1 MFLRIFGF
9 IISGI
14 ISLVIYFEVSNVNFS
29 SDEPNKDRLL
39 VDLVSYVLDKLHYDP
54 QIINDDFSIKVYDD
68 FIHAVD
74 SQKRFLLKSDLELFS
89 QYRLSI
95 DDQINTSEITFFNVV
110 HETLKTRVDEVESFY
125 NEILE
130 VPFNFQINEE
140 INLDYENLEYAE
152 NTNELKK
159 IWRKRLKLSALDGYA
174 SKKEINDEE
183 KEDVEKKIL
192 SDSEIEKESRTSI
205 VNNLKDFFQ
214 FNSELERADWFS
226 IYLNSIVTQF
236 DPHTS
241 YFAPE
246 AKEIFDQNIS
256 GKFQGIGARL
266 FKRNQQVEIS
276 EIIIG
281 GPVWRDNLLNVG
293 DIIIAVAQSIEEEPI
308 EISLMKLS
316 DATDL
321 IKGEKGTNVFL
332 TVKRVDGGI
341 EQVEITRDVVELEE
355 TYAKSSIIKDDS
367 NVYGLINLPRFYVD
381 FADYG
386 ERNAASDIKNE
397 ILGLKSKGINGL
409 ILDLRNNG
417 GGSLKTVVD
426 ITGFFIEK
434 GPVVQVKSIGGRK
447 EILRDN
453 DPSVIWDGPLVI
465 LVNEFS
471 ASASE
476 ILAAALQD
484 YNRAIILG
492 SKQTYGK
499 GTVQN
504 VIDLNNVISGNTY
517 GDLGSLKITTDKF
530 YRVNGGS
537 TQLEGVKS
545 DLIFPNRY
553 SYIDIGEKDLENPLS
568 WDKIDP
574 AKYDNSVKIFNY
586 SQAITN
592 SIDRISQNEYFSL
605 IDQHAKLIK
614 SKQDDKTISLDY
626 KSYKEDREKFKS
638 QTDKLKII
646 EEFITPYLFEWNENN
661 LNSNSSYNDD
671 MKEKR
676 DRWIETLEKDIYVD
690 EAMNLLK
697 DLSSFNGNDILSQT
711 NQERILID

>member
-9 IISGI
+9 VISGI

-68 FIHAVD
+68 FIDAVD

-89 QYRLSI
+89 QFRLSI
-95 DDQINTSEITFFNVV
+95 DDQINSSNIAFFNLVY
-110 HETLKTRVDEVESFY
+110 ETLKKRIDEVENFY
-125 NEILE
+125 GEILE

-140 INLDYENLEYAE
+140 INLDYENLEYASSSD
-152 NTNELKK
+152 ELKK

-174 SKKEINDEE
+174 SKKEIKDKEE
-183 KEDVEKKIL
+183 AISEE
-192 SDSEIEKESRTSI
+192 EIEKESRTAISQ
-205 VNNLKDFFQ
+205 NLKDFFQ
-214 FNSELERADWFS
+214 FNDELERSDWFS

-241 YFAPE
+241 YLAPQ
-246 AKEIFDQNIS
+246 AKEVFDQNIS

-293 DIIIAVAQSIEEEPI
+293 DIIIAVAQSAEEEPT
-308 EISLMKLS
+308 EISLMKLT

-341 EQVEITRDVVELEE
+341 EQIEITRDIVELEE

-367 NVYGLINLPRFYVD
+367 NVYGLINLPRFYID
-381 FADYG
+381 FDDYG
-386 ERNAASDIKNE
+386 ERNAASDIKKE
-397 ILGLKSKGINGL
+397 ILELKNKNINGL

-447 EILRDN
+447 EILKDN
-453 DPSVIWDGPLVI
+453 DPSIIWDGPLVI

-504 VIDLNNVISGNTY
+504 VVDLNNVISGNTY

-574 AKYDNSVKIFNY
+574 ARYDNSVKVFNY
-586 SQAITN
+586 AQAISN
-592 SIDRISQNEYFSL
+592 SKERIGQNEYFSI
-605 IDQHAKLIK
+605 IDQHAQLIK

-626 KSYKEDREKFKS
+626 NSYKEDQEEFKLQS
-638 QTDKLKII
+638 DKLKVI
-646 EEFITPYLFEWNENN
+646 EEFNSPYLFEWNDNN
-661 LNSNSSYNDD
+661 LNANSSYNDD

-676 DRWIETLEKDIYVD
+676 DRWIKSLQKDIYVD

-697 DLSSFNGNDILSQT
+697 DLSSYKGNDILSQI
-711 NQERILID
+711 NID

>member
-9 IISGI
+9 LISAVV
-14 ISLVIYFEVSNVNFS
+14 SLVIYFEVSNTKFS
-29 SDEPNKDRLL
+29 SDEPNKDKLL

-54 QIINDDFSIKVYDD
+54 KIINDDFSINVYED
-68 FIHAVD
+68 FIEAVD
-74 SQKRFLLKSDLELFS
+74 SQKRFLLKSDIELFS
-89 QYRLSI
+89 QYKLLI
-95 DDQINTSEITFFNVV
+95 DDQIKSSDITFFNIVY
-110 HETLKTRVDEVESFY
+110 ETLKSRMDEVESFY
-125 NEILE
+125 QE
-130 VPFNFQINEE
+130 VLFTPFNFSIDEE
-140 INLDYENLEYAE
+140 INLDYENQEYVDGIE
-152 NTNELKK
+152 ELKK
-159 IWRKRLKLSALDGYA
+159 LWRKRLKLSALDGFA
-174 SKKEINDEE
+174 SKKEINVEDDET
-183 KEDVEKKIL
+183 KT
-192 SDSEIEKESRTSI
+192 DSEIEIESRKSI
-205 VNNLKDFFQ
+205 NDNLRDFFQ
-214 FNSELERADWFS
+214 FNSELERKDWFS
-226 IYLNSIVTQF
+226 IYLNSIVTQY
-236 DPHTS
+236 DPHTT
-241 YFAPE
+241 YLAPE
-246 AKEIFDQNIS
+246 AKEVFDQNIS

-293 DIIIAVAQSIEEEPI
+293 DIIIAVAQSKEEEPQ

-321 IKGEKGTNVFL
+321 IKGEKGTNVYL

-341 EQVEITRDVVELEE
+341 EQVEITRDIVELEE
-355 TYAKSSIIKDDS
+355 TYAKSSIINDDTNS
-367 NVYGLINLPRFYVD
+367 YGLINLPRFYVD
-381 FADYG
+381 FDDYG
-386 ERNAASDIKNE
+386 ERNAASDIKKE
-397 ILGLKSKGINGL
+397 IISLKNKGVDGL

-453 DPSVIWDGPLVI
+453 DSSILWDGPLVI
-465 LVNEFS
+465 MVNEFS

-484 YNRAIILG
+484 YNRAVILG

-504 VIDLNNVISGNTY
+504 IIDLNNVISGNTY
-517 GDLGSLKITTDKF
+517 GDLGSLKITTDMF

-553 SYIDIGEKDLENPLS
+553 SYVDIGEKDLDNPLN
-568 WDKIDP
+568 WNKIDP
-574 AKYDNSVKIFNY
+574 ARYDNSSKIFNY
-586 SQAITN
+586 SQAIEK
-592 SIDRISQNEYFSL
+592 SKKRISDNEYFSI
-605 IDQHAKLIK
+605 IDQHAKLVK
-614 SKQDDKTISLDY
+614 SNQDDKMISLDY
-626 KSYKEDREKFKS
+626 KSYKEDQENFKLQS
-638 QTDKLKII
+638 DKLKII
-646 EEFITPYLFEWNENN
+646 DEFISPYVFDWNE
-661 LNSNSSYNDD
+661 SNQNTDSSYNDD

-676 DRWIETLEKDIYVD
+676 DRWIKTLEKDIYVN

-697 DLSSFNGNDILSQT
+697 DLSSIEGGQILSQL
-711 NQERILID
+711 NKD

>member
-9 IISGI
+9 VISGI

-68 FIHAVD
+68 FIDAVD

-95 DDQINTSEITFFNVV
+95 DDQINSSDIAFFNVV
-110 HETLKTRVDEVESFY
+110 YETLKKRINEVENFY
-125 NEILE
+125 GEILE

-140 INLDYENLEYAE
+140 INLDYENLEYASSSD
-152 NTNELKK
+152 ELKK

-174 SKKEINDEE
+174 SKKEIKDKEE
-183 KEDVEKKIL
+183 AISEE
-192 SDSEIEKESRTSI
+192 EIEKESRTAI
-205 VNNLKDFFQ
+205 FENLKDFFQ
-214 FNSELERADWFS
+214 FNNELERSDWFS

-241 YFAPE
+241 YLAPE
-246 AKEIFDQNIS
+246 AKEAFDQNIS

-293 DIIIAVAQSIEEEPI
+293 DIIIAVAQSAEEEPT

-332 TVKRVDGGI
+332 TVKRVDGGV
-341 EQVEITRDVVELEE
+341 EQVEITRDIVELEE
-355 TYAKSSIIKDDS
+355 TYAKSSIIKDES
-367 NVYGLINLPRFYVD
+367 NIYGLINLPRFYVD
-381 FADYG
+381 FDDYG
-386 ERNAASDIKNE
+386 ERNAASDIKKE
-397 ILGLKSKGINGL
+397 ILELKNKNINGL

-447 EILRDN
+447 EILKDN
-453 DPSVIWDGPLVI
+453 DPSIIWDGPLVI

-504 VIDLNNVISGNTY
+504 VVDLNNVISGNTY

-574 AKYDNSVKIFNY
+574 ARYDNSVKVFNY
-586 SQAITN
+586 AQAISN
-592 SIDRISQNEYFSL
+592 SKERIGQNEYFSI

-626 KSYKEDREKFKS
+626 NSYKEDQEEFKLQS
-638 QTDKLKII
+638 DKLKVI
-646 EEFITPYLFEWNENN
+646 EEFNSPYLFEWNDNN
-661 LNSNSSYNDD
+661 LNANSSYNDD

-676 DRWIETLEKDIYVD
+676 DRWIKSLQKDIYVD

-697 DLSSFNGNDILSQT
+697 DLSSFKGNDILSQI
-711 NQERILID
+711 NID

>member
-1 MFLRIFGF
+1 MFIRILGLL
-9 IISGI
+9 ISGVV
-14 ISLVIYFEVSNVNFS
+14 SLVIYFEVLNTKFS
-29 SDEPNKDRLL
+29 SDEPNKDKLL
-39 VDLVSYVLDKLHYDP
+39 VDLVSYVLDKLHYNP
-54 QIINDDFSIKVYDD
+54 KIINDDFSINVYED
-68 FIHAVD
+68 FIEAVD
-74 SQKRFLLKSDLELFS
+74 SQKRFLLKSDIELFS
-89 QYRLSI
+89 QFRLSI
-95 DDQINTSEITFFNVV
+95 DDQIKSSDITFFNLVY
-110 HETLKTRVDEVESFY
+110 ETIQLRMDEVESFY
-125 NEILE
+125 EEILFT
-130 VPFNFQINEE
+130 PFSFNIMEE
-140 INLDYENLEYAE
+140 INLDYENLEYVE
-152 NTNELKK
+152 GTDNLKNL
-159 IWRKRLKLSALDGYA
+159 WRKRLKLSALDGFA
-174 SKKEINDEE
+174 SKKEINIKD
-183 KEDVEKKIL
+183 DKIK
-192 SDSEIEKESRTSI
+192 SDLEIEIEARKSI
-205 VNNLKDFFQ
+205 SDNLRDFFQ
-214 FNSELERADWFS
+214 FNNELERKDWFS

-236 DPHTS
+236 DPHTN

-246 AKEIFDQNIS
+246 AKEVFDQNIS

-276 EIIIG
+276 EVIIG

-293 DIIIAVAQSIEEEPI
+293 DIIIAVAQSKDEEPQ

-321 IKGEKGTNVFL
+321 IKGEKGTNVYL

-341 EQVEITRDVVELEE
+341 EQVEITRDIVELEE
-355 TYAKSSIIKDDS
+355 TYAKSSLIKDDK
-367 NVYGLINLPRFYVD
+367 NKYGLINLPRFYVD
-381 FADYG
+381 FDDYG
-386 ERNAASDIKNE
+386 ERNAASDIKKE
-397 ILGLKSKGINGL
+397 IISLKNKNIDGL

-447 EILRDN
+447 DILRDN
-453 DPSVIWDGPLVI
+453 DPSILWDGPLVI

-484 YNRAIILG
+484 YKRAIILG

-504 VIDLNNVISGNTY
+504 IIDLNNVISGNTY
-517 GDLGSLKITTDKF
+517 GDLGSLKITTDMF

-553 SYIDIGEKDLENPLS
+553 SYIEIGEKDLDNPLN
-568 WDKIDP
+568 WNKIDP
-574 AKYDNSVKIFNY
+574 ARYDNFSKFFNY
-586 SQAITN
+586 SLAIEK
-592 SIDRISQNEYFSL
+592 SKKRISENEYFSL
-605 IDQHAKLIK
+605 IDEHAKLVK
-614 SKQDDKTISLDY
+614 SNQDDKIISLEY
-626 KSYKEDREKFKS
+626 KSYIEKQNKFKS
-638 QTDKLKII
+638 QSDKLKII
-646 EEFITPYLFEWNENN
+646 DEFVSPFVFDWNE
-661 LNSNSSYNDD
+661 SNKNTDSTYNDD

-676 DRWIETLEKDIYVD
+676 DRWIENLEKDIYVN

-697 DLSSFNGNDILSQT
+697 DLTSIEGGRILSQL
-711 NQERILID
+711 NKD

>member
-9 IISGI
+9 VISGI

-68 FIHAVD
+68 FIDAVD

-95 DDQINTSEITFFNVV
+95 DDQINSSDIAFFNVV
-110 HETLKTRVDEVESFY
+110 YETLKKRIDEVENFY
-125 NEILE
+125 GEILE

-140 INLDYENLEYAE
+140 INLDYENLEYASSSD
-152 NTNELKK
+152 ELKK

-174 SKKEINDEE
+174 SKKEIKDKEE
-183 KEDVEKKIL
+183 VISEE
-192 SDSEIEKESRTSI
+192 EIEKESRTAI
-205 VNNLKDFFQ
+205 FENLKDFFQ
-214 FNSELERADWFS
+214 FNNELERSDWFS

-241 YFAPE
+241 YLAPE
-246 AKEIFDQNIS
+246 AKEAFDQNIS

-293 DIIIAVAQSIEEEPI
+293 DIIIAVAQSAEEEPT
-308 EISLMKLS
+308 EISLMKLT

-341 EQVEITRDVVELEE
+341 EQVEITRDIVELEE

-367 NVYGLINLPRFYVD
+367 NIYGLINLPRFYVD
-381 FADYG
+381 FDDYG
-386 ERNAASDIKNE
+386 ERNAASDIKKE
-397 ILGLKSKGINGL
+397 ILELKNKNINGL

-447 EILRDN
+447 EILKDN
-453 DPSVIWDGPLVI
+453 DPSIIWDGPLVI

-504 VIDLNNVISGNTY
+504 VVDLNNVISGNTY

-574 AKYDNSVKIFNY
+574 ARYDNSVKVFNY
-586 SQAITN
+586 AQAISN
-592 SIDRISQNEYFSL
+592 SKERIGQNKYFSI
-605 IDQHAKLIK
+605 IDKHAKLIK

-626 KSYKEDREKFKS
+626 NSYKEDQEEFKLQS
-638 QTDKLKII
+638 DKLKVI
-646 EEFITPYLFEWNENN
+646 EEFNSPYLFEWNDSN
-661 LNSNSSYNDD
+661 LNANSSYNDD

-676 DRWIETLEKDIYVD
+676 DRWIKSLQKDIYVD

-697 DLSSFNGNDILSQT
+697 DLSSYKGNDILSQI
-711 NQERILID
+711 NID

>member
-14 ISLVIYFEVSNVNFS
+14 VSLVIYFEVSNTSFS

-54 QIINDDFSIKVYDD
+54 QIINDDFSLKVYDD
-68 FIHAVD
+68 FIDAVD

-95 DDQINTSEITFFNVV
+95 DDQINSSDITFFNVV
-110 HETLKTRVDEVESFY
+110 HETLKTRIDQVESFY

-130 VPFNFQINEE
+130 VPFNFQITEE
-140 INLDYENLEYAE
+140 INLDYESLEYAE

-174 SKKEINDEE
+174 SKKDINIQD
-183 KEDVEKKIL
+183 KEDESKKVK

-205 VNNLKDFFQ
+205 AENLKDFFQ
-214 FNSELERADWFS
+214 FNSELERTDWFS
-226 IYLNSIVTQF
+226 IYLNSIVSQF

-241 YFAPE
+241 YLAPE
-246 AKEIFDQNIS
+246 AKEVFDQNIS

-293 DIIIAVAQSIEEEPI
+293 DIIIAVSQSLEEEPT
-308 EISLMKLS
+308 EISLMKLT
-316 DATDL
+316 DATNL

-341 EQVEITRDVVELEE
+341 EQVVITRDIVELEE

-367 NVYGLINLPRFYVD
+367 NSYGLINLPRFYVD
-381 FADYG
+381 FDDYG
-386 ERNAASDIKNE
+386 ERNAASDIKKE
-397 ILGLKSKGINGL
+397 ILGLKDKGINGL

-447 EILRDN
+447 EILKDN

-504 VIDLNNVISGNTY
+504 IIDLNNVISGNTY

-574 AKYDNSVKIFNY
+574 ARYDNSIKIFNQ
-586 SQAITN
+586 SQVISN
-592 SIDRISQNEYFSL
+592 SQKRISQNEYFSI

-626 KSYKEDREKFKS
+626 RSYKEDQEIFKS

-646 EEFITPYLFEWNENN
+646 EKFTSPYSFEWNE
-661 LNSNSSYNDD
+661 SNQNTSSSYNDD

-676 DRWIETLEKDIYVD
+676 DRWIESIEKDIYVD

-697 DLSSFNGNDILSQT
+697 DLSSFDATDIVSQA
-711 NQERILID
+711 NQEKVLID

>member
-9 IISGI
+9 VISGI

-68 FIHAVD
+68 FIDAVD

-95 DDQINTSEITFFNVV
+95 DDQINSSDIAFFNVV
-110 HETLKTRVDEVESFY
+110 YETLKKRIDEVENFY
-125 NEILE
+125 GEILE

-140 INLDYENLEYAE
+140 INLDYENLEYASSSD
-152 NTNELKK
+152 ELKK

-174 SKKEINDEE
+174 SKKEIKDKEE
-183 KEDVEKKIL
+183 VISEE
-192 SDSEIEKESRTSI
+192 EIEKESRTAISQ
-205 VNNLKDFFQ
+205 NLKDFFQ
-214 FNSELERADWFS
+214 FNDELERSDWFS

-241 YFAPE
+241 YLAPE
-246 AKEIFDQNIS
+246 AKEVFDQNIS

-293 DIIIAVAQSIEEEPI
+293 DIIIAVAQSAEEEPT
-308 EISLMKLS
+308 EISLMKLT

-341 EQVEITRDVVELEE
+341 EQIEITRDIVELEE

-381 FADYG
+381 FDDYG
-386 ERNAASDIKNE
+386 ERNAASDIKKE
-397 ILGLKSKGINGL
+397 ILELKNKNINGL

-447 EILRDN
+447 EILKDN
-453 DPSVIWDGPLVI
+453 DPSIIWDGPLVI

-504 VIDLNNVISGNTY
+504 VVDLNNVISGNTY

-574 AKYDNSVKIFNY
+574 ARYDNSVKVFNY
-586 SQAITN
+586 AQAISN
-592 SIDRISQNEYFSL
+592 SKERIGQNEYFSI
-605 IDQHAKLIK
+605 IDQYAKLIK

-626 KSYKEDREKFKS
+626 NSYKEDQEEFKLQS
-638 QTDKLKII
+638 DKLKVI
-646 EEFITPYLFEWNENN
+646 EEFNSPYLFEWNDNN

-676 DRWIETLEKDIYVD
+676 DRWIKSLQKDIYVD

-697 DLSSFNGNDILSQT
+697 DLSSYKGNDILSQI
-711 NQERILID
+711 NID

>member
-1 MFLRIFGF
+1 MFIRIFGF
-9 IISGI
+9 IISAI

-29 SDEPNKDRLL
+29 SDEPNKDKLL

-54 QIINDDFSIKVYDD
+54 KIINDDFSIKVYDD
-68 FIHAVD
+68 FINAVD
-74 SQKRFLLKSDLELFS
+74 SQKRFLLKSDIELFS
-89 QYRLSI
+89 EYRLLI
-95 DDQINTSEITFFNVV
+95 DDQINSSDITFFNIV
-110 HETLKTRVDEVESFY
+110 HETLKTRISEVENFY
-125 NEILE
+125 EEILE
-130 VPFNFQINEE
+130 VPFNFQVKEE
-140 INLDYENLEYAE
+140 INLDYDNLEHAE
-152 NTNELKK
+152 NSNELKK
-159 IWRKRLKLSALDGYA
+159 IWRKRLKLSVLDGYA
-174 SKKEINDEE
+174 SKKEINDQE
-183 KEDVEKKIL
+183 KEKENDNLI
-192 SDSEIEKESRTSI
+192 SDNEIEKESRTSI
-205 VNNLKDFFQ
+205 SENLKDFFQ
-214 FNSELERADWFS
+214 FNSELERSDWFS
-226 IYLNSIVTQF
+226 IYLNTIVTQY

-241 YFAPE
+241 YLAPE
-246 AKEIFDQNIS
+246 AKEVFDQNIS

-276 EIIIG
+276 EVIIG

-293 DIIIAVAQSIEEEPI
+293 DIIIAVAQSLEEEPT

-321 IKGEKGTNVFL
+321 IKGEKGTNVYL
-332 TVKRVDGGI
+332 TIKRVDGGI
-341 EQVEITRDVVELEE
+341 EQVEITRDIVELAE
-355 TYAKSSIIKDDS
+355 TYAKSSIIKDDI
-367 NVYGLINLPRFYVD
+367 NTYGLINLPRFYVD
-381 FADYG
+381 FDDYG
-386 ERNAASDIKNE
+386 ERNAASDIKKE

-453 DPSVIWDGPLVI
+453 DPSVIWDGPLLV

-504 VIDLNNVISGNTY
+504 IINLNNVISGNTY
-517 GDLGSLKITTDKF
+517 GDLGSLKITTDMF

-553 SYIDIGEKDLENPLS
+553 SYIDIGEKDLENPLN
-568 WDKIDP
+568 WNKIDS
-574 AKYDNSVKIFNY
+574 AKYNNSEKIFNY
-586 SQAITN
+586 SQAILN
-592 SIDRISQNEYFSL
+592 SKNRISQNEYFSL
-605 IDQHAKLIK
+605 IDQHAFWIK
-614 SKQDDKTISLDY
+614 SQQDDKTISLEY
-626 KSYKEDREKFKS
+626 TSYKDDIENTKL
-638 QTDKLKII
+638 QNDKLKVI
-646 EEFITPYLFEWNENN
+646 EEFSSPYSFEWNEIN
-661 LNSNSSYNDD
+661 LNSDSTYDDD
-671 MKEKR
+671 MQEKR
-676 DRWIETLEKDIYVD
+676 DRWIESLKNDIYVD

-697 DLSSFNGNDILSQT
+697 DLNSTKRNDILSQI
-711 NQERILID
+711 NID

>member
-68 FIHAVD
+68 FIDAVD
-74 SQKRFLLKSDLELFS
+74 SQKRFLLKSDIELFS
-89 QYRLSI
+89 QFRLSI
-95 DDQINTSEITFFNVV
+95 DDQINSSDIAFFNVV
-110 HETLKTRVDEVESFY
+110 YETLKTRIDEVESFY
-125 NEILE
+125 GEILE
-130 VPFNFQINEE
+130 VPFNFQLNEE
-140 INLDYENLEYAE
+140 INLDYENLEYAS
-152 NTNELKK
+152 NSDELKK

-174 SKKEINDEE
+174 SKKEIKDNGEVISE
-183 KEDVEKKIL
+183 Q
-192 SDSEIEKESRTSI
+192 EIEKDSRTAISE
-205 VNNLKDFFQ
+205 NLKDFFQ
-214 FNSELERADWFS
+214 FNSELERSDWFS

-241 YFAPE
+241 YLAPE
-246 AKEIFDQNIS
+246 AKEAFDQNIS

-266 FKRNQQVEIS
+266 FKINQQVEIS

-293 DIIIAVAQSIEEEPI
+293 DIIIAVAQSLEEEPT
-308 EISLMKLS
+308 EISLMKLT

-341 EQVEITRDVVELEE
+341 EQVEITRDIVELEE

-381 FADYG
+381 FDDYG
-386 ERNAASDIKNE
+386 ERNAASDIKKE
-397 ILGLKSKGINGL
+397 ILELKNKNINGL

-447 EILRDN
+447 EILKDN
-453 DPSVIWDGPLVI
+453 DPSIIWDGPLVI

-504 VIDLNNVISGNTY
+504 VVDLNNVISGNTY

-574 AKYDNSVKIFNY
+574 ARYDNSVKVFNY
-586 SQAITN
+586 AQAISN
-592 SIDRISQNEYFSL
+592 SKERIGKNEYFTI

-626 KSYKEDREKFKS
+626 NSYKEDQEEFKLQS
-638 QTDKLKII
+638 DKLKVI
-646 EEFITPYLFEWNENN
+646 EEFISPYLFEWNENN
-661 LNSNSSYNDD
+661 LNANSSYNDD

-676 DRWIETLEKDIYVD
+676 DRWIESLQKDIYVD

-697 DLSSFNGNDILSQT
+697 DLSSYKGNDILSQI
-711 NQERILID
+711 NID

>member
-9 IISGI
+9 VISGI

-68 FIHAVD
+68 FIDAVD

-89 QYRLSI
+89 QFRLSI
-95 DDQINTSEITFFNVV
+95 DDQINSSDIAFFNLVY
-110 HETLKTRVDEVESFY
+110 ETLKKRIDEVENFY
-125 NEILE
+125 GEILE

-140 INLDYENLEYAE
+140 INLDYENLEYASSSD
-152 NTNELKK
+152 ELKK

-174 SKKEINDEE
+174 LKKEIKDKEE
-183 KEDVEKKIL
+183 VISEE
-192 SDSEIEKESRTSI
+192 EIEKESRTAISQ
-205 VNNLKDFFQ
+205 NLKDFFQ
-214 FNSELERADWFS
+214 FNDELERSDWFS

-241 YFAPE
+241 YLAPQ
-246 AKEIFDQNIS
+246 AKEVFDQNIS

-293 DIIIAVAQSIEEEPI
+293 DIIIAVAQSAEEEPT
-308 EISLMKLS
+308 EISLMKLT

-341 EQVEITRDVVELEE
+341 EQIEITRDIVELEE

-381 FADYG
+381 FDDYG
-386 ERNAASDIKNE
+386 ERNAASDIKKE
-397 ILGLKSKGINGL
+397 ILELKNKNINGL

-447 EILRDN
+447 EILKDN
-453 DPSVIWDGPLVI
+453 DPSIIWDGPLVI

-504 VIDLNNVISGNTY
+504 VVDLNNVISGNTY

-574 AKYDNSVKIFNY
+574 ARYNNSVKVFNY
-586 SQAITN
+586 SQAISN
-592 SIDRISQNEYFSL
+592 SKERIGKNKYFSI

-626 KSYKEDREKFKS
+626 NSYKEDQEEYKL
-638 QTDKLKII
+638 QNDKLKVI
-646 EEFITPYLFEWNENN
+646 EEFNSPYLFEWNDNN
-661 LNSNSSYNDD
+661 LNTNSSYNDD

-676 DRWIETLEKDIYVD
+676 DRWIESLQKDIYVD

-697 DLSSFNGNDILSQT
+697 DLSSFKGNDILSQI
-711 NQERILID
+711 NND

>member
-9 IISGI
+9 LISAVV
-14 ISLVIYFEVSNVNFS
+14 SFVIYFEVSNTKFS
-29 SDEPNKDRLL
+29 SEEPNKDKLL

-54 QIINDDFSIKVYDD
+54 KIINDDFSINVYED
-68 FIHAVD
+68 FIDAVD
-74 SQKRFLLKSDLELFS
+74 SQKRFLIKSDIELFS
-89 QYRLSI
+89 QYRLLI
-95 DDQINTSEITFFNVV
+95 DDQIKSSDITFFNLVY
-110 HETLKTRVDEVESFY
+110 ETLQTRIDQVETFYEEVLST
-125 NEILE
+125 
-130 VPFNFQINEE
+130 PFNFNLEEE
-140 INLDYENLEYAE
+140 INLDYENQEYV
-152 NTNELKK
+152 NGISELKK
-159 IWRKRLKLSALDGYA
+159 LWRKRLKLSALDGFA
-174 SKKEINDEE
+174 SKKEINIENE
-183 KEDVEKKIL
+183 KTKTDT
-192 SDSEIEKESRTSI
+192 EIEIESRKSI
-205 VNNLKDFFQ
+205 NDNLRDFFQ
-214 FNSELERADWFS
+214 FNSELERKDWFS
-226 IYLNSIVTQF
+226 IYLNSIVTQY
-236 DPHTS
+236 DPHTT
-241 YFAPE
+241 YLAPE
-246 AKEIFDQNIS
+246 AKDVFDQNIS

-276 EIIIG
+276 EVIIG

-293 DIIIAVAQSIEEEPI
+293 DIIIAVAQSKEEEPQ

-321 IKGEKGTNVFL
+321 IKGEKGTNVYL

-341 EQVEITRDVVELEE
+341 EQVEITRDIVELEE
-355 TYAKSSIIKDDS
+355 TYAKSSIINDEE
-367 NVYGLINLPRFYVD
+367 NIYGLINLPRFYVD
-381 FADYG
+381 FDDYG
-386 ERNAASDIKNE
+386 ERNAASDIKKE
-397 ILGLKSKGINGL
+397 IISLKNKGIDGL

-453 DPSVIWDGPLVI
+453 DSSILWDGPLVI
-465 LVNEFS
+465 MVNEFS

-484 YNRAIILG
+484 YNRAVILG

-504 VIDLNNVISGNTY
+504 IIDLNNVISGNTY
-517 GDLGSLKITTDKF
+517 GDLGSLKITTDMF

-553 SYIDIGEKDLENPLS
+553 SYVDIGEKDLDNPLN
-568 WDKIDP
+568 WNKIDP
-574 AKYDNSVKIFNY
+574 ARYDNSAKIFNY
-586 SQAITN
+586 SQAIEK
-592 SIDRISQNEYFSL
+592 SKKRISENEYFSL
-605 IDQHAKLIK
+605 IDQHAKLVK
-614 SKQDDKTISLDY
+614 SNQDDKMISLDY
-626 KSYKEDREKFKS
+626 KSYKEDQENFKLQS
-638 QTDKLKII
+638 DKLKII
-646 EEFITPYLFEWNENN
+646 DEFISPYVFDWNE
-661 LNSNSSYNDD
+661 SNQNTDSSYNDD

-676 DRWIETLEKDIYVD
+676 DRWIKTLEKDIYVD

-697 DLSSFNGNDILSQT
+697 DLSSIEGGQILSQL
-711 NQERILID
+711 NKD

>member
-9 IISGI
+9 VISGI

-68 FIHAVD
+68 FIDAVD

-89 QYRLSI
+89 QFRLSI
-95 DDQINTSEITFFNVV
+95 DDQINSSDIAFFNLVY
-110 HETLKTRVDEVESFY
+110 ETLKKRIDEVENFY
-125 NEILE
+125 GEILE

-140 INLDYENLEYAE
+140 INLDYENLEYASSSD
-152 NTNELKK
+152 ELKK

-174 SKKEINDEE
+174 SKKEIKDKEE
-183 KEDVEKKIL
+183 VISEE
-192 SDSEIEKESRTSI
+192 EIEKESRTAISQ
-205 VNNLKDFFQ
+205 NLKDFFQ
-214 FNSELERADWFS
+214 FNDELERSDWFS

-241 YFAPE
+241 YLAPQ
-246 AKEIFDQNIS
+246 AKEVFDQNIS

-293 DIIIAVAQSIEEEPI
+293 DIIIAVAQSAEEEPT
-308 EISLMKLS
+308 EISLMKLT

-341 EQVEITRDVVELEE
+341 EQIEITRDIVELEE

-381 FADYG
+381 FDDYG
-386 ERNAASDIKNE
+386 ERNAASDIKKE
-397 ILGLKSKGINGL
+397 ILELKNKNINGL

-447 EILRDN
+447 EILKDN
-453 DPSVIWDGPLVI
+453 DPSIIWDGPLVI

-504 VIDLNNVISGNTY
+504 VVDLNNVISGNTY

-574 AKYDNSVKIFNY
+574 ARYDNSVKVFNY
-586 SQAITN
+586 SQAISN
-592 SIDRISQNEYFSL
+592 SKERIGKNKYFSI

-626 KSYKEDREKFKS
+626 NSYKEDQEEYKL
-638 QTDKLKII
+638 QNDKLKVI
-646 EEFITPYLFEWNENN
+646 EEFNSPYLFEWNDNN
-661 LNSNSSYNDD
+661 LNTNSSYNDD

-676 DRWIETLEKDIYVD
+676 DRWIESLQKDIYVD

-697 DLSSFNGNDILSQT
+697 ELTSFKGNDILSQI
-711 NQERILID
+711 NND

>member
-1 MFLRIFGF
+1 MFLRILGF

-14 ISLVIYFEVSNVNFS
+14 ISLVIYFEISNVNFS

-68 FIHAVD
+68 FIDAVD
-74 SQKRFLLKSDLELFS
+74 SQKRFLLKSDIELFS
-89 QYRLSI
+89 QFRLSI
-95 DDQINTSEITFFNVV
+95 DDQINSSDIAFFNIVY
-110 HETLKTRVDEVESFY
+110 ETLITRIDEVESFY
-125 NEILE
+125 SEILE
-130 VPFNFQINEE
+130 DPFNFQINEE
-140 INLDYENLEYAE
+140 INLDYENLDYAS
-152 NTNELKK
+152 NLAELKR

-174 SKKEINDEE
+174 SKKEIKDQEE
-183 KEDVEKKIL
+183 VISEE
-192 SDSEIEKESRTSI
+192 EIEIESRTAISE
-205 VNNLKDFFQ
+205 NLKDFFQ
-214 FNSELERADWFS
+214 FNSELERSDWFS
-226 IYLNSIVTQF
+226 LYLNSIVTQF

-241 YFAPE
+241 YLAPE
-246 AKEIFDQNIS
+246 AKEVFDQNIS

-293 DIIIAVAQSIEEEPI
+293 DIIIAVAQSAEEEPT
-308 EISLMKLS
+308 EISLMKLT

-341 EQVEITRDVVELEE
+341 EQVEITRDIVELEE

-367 NVYGLINLPRFYVD
+367 NIYGLINLPRFYVD
-381 FADYG
+381 FDDYG
-386 ERNAASDIKNE
+386 ERNAASDIKKE
-397 ILGLKSKGINGL
+397 ILELKNKNINGL

-447 EILRDN
+447 EILKDN
-453 DPSVIWDGPLVI
+453 DPSIIWDGPLVI

-504 VIDLNNVISGNTY
+504 VVDLNNVISGNTY

-545 DLIFPNRY
+545 DLVFPNRY

-574 AKYDNSVKIFNY
+574 ARYDNSVKVFNY
-586 SQAITN
+586 AQAISN
-592 SIDRISQNEYFSL
+592 SKERIGQNEYFTI

-614 SKQDDKTISLDY
+614 SKQDDKTISLNY
-626 KSYKEDREKFKS
+626 NSYKEDQAEFKL
-638 QTDKLKII
+638 QTDKLKVI
-646 EEFITPYLFEWNENN
+646 EDFNSPYLFEWNDSN
-661 LNSNSSYNDD
+661 LDVNTSYNDD

-676 DRWIETLEKDIYVD
+676 DRWIKSLQKDIYVN

-697 DLSSFNGNDILSQT
+697 DLLSFEGNDILSQI
-711 NQERILID
+711 NIN

>member
-9 IISGI
+9 VISGI

-68 FIHAVD
+68 FIGAVD

-89 QYRLSI
+89 QFRLSI
-95 DDQINTSEITFFNVV
+95 DDQINSSDIAFFNVV
-110 HETLKTRVDEVESFY
+110 YETLKKRIDEVENFY
-125 NEILE
+125 DEILE

-140 INLDYENLEYAE
+140 INLDYENLEYASSLD
-152 NTNELKK
+152 ELKK

-174 SKKEINDEE
+174 SKKEIKDKEE
-183 KEDVEKKIL
+183 VIL
-192 SDSEIEKESRTSI
+192 EEEIEKESRNAISE
-205 VNNLKDFFQ
+205 NLKDFFQ
-214 FNSELERADWFS
+214 FNKELERSDWFS

-241 YFAPE
+241 YLAPE
-246 AKEIFDQNIS
+246 AKEAFDQNIS

-293 DIIIAVAQSIEEEPI
+293 DIIIAVAQSAEEEPT
-308 EISLMKLS
+308 EISLMKLT

-341 EQVEITRDVVELEE
+341 EQVEITRDIVELEE

-367 NVYGLINLPRFYVD
+367 NIYGLINLPRFYVD
-381 FADYG
+381 FDDYG
-386 ERNAASDIKNE
+386 ERNAASDIKKE
-397 ILGLKSKGINGL
+397 ILELKNKNINGL

-447 EILRDN
+447 EILKDN
-453 DPSVIWDGPLVI
+453 DPSIIWDGPLVI

-504 VIDLNNVISGNTY
+504 VVDLNNVISGNTY

-574 AKYDNSVKIFNY
+574 ARYDNSVKVFNY
-586 SQAITN
+586 AKAISN
-592 SIDRISQNEYFSL
+592 SKERIANNEYFSI

-626 KSYKEDREKFKS
+626 NSYKEDQEEFKLQS
-638 QTDKLKII
+638 DKLKVI
-646 EEFITPYLFEWNENN
+646 EEFNSPYLFEWNDSN
-661 LNSNSSYNDD
+661 LNANSSYNDD

-676 DRWIETLEKDIYVD
+676 DRWIKSLQKDIYID

-697 DLSSFNGNDILSQT
+697 DLSSFKGNDILSHI
-711 NQERILID
+711 NID

>member
-9 IISGI
+9 FISAI
-14 ISLVIYFEVSNVNFS
+14 VSLVIYYEVSNVNFS
-29 SDEPNKDRLL
+29 SDEPNKDKLL

-54 QIINDDFSIKVYDD
+54 KVINDDFSIKVYDD
-68 FIHAVD
+68 FIDAVD
-74 SQKRFLLKSDLELFS
+74 SQKRFLLKSDIELFS
-89 QYRLSI
+89 QFRLLI
-95 DDQINTSEITFFNVV
+95 DDQINSSDITFFNLV
-110 HETLKTRVDEVESFY
+110 HETLKTRIDEVEYFY
-125 NEILE
+125 EEILE
-130 VPFNFQINEE
+130 VPFNFQVNEE
-140 INLDYENLEYAE
+140 INLDYDNLEYAE
-152 NTNELKK
+152 NSNELKK

-174 SKKEINDEE
+174 SKKEINDQE
-183 KEDVEKKIL
+183 KENDKLL
-192 SDSEIEKESRTSI
+192 SDSEIEIESRSSI
-205 VNNLKDFFQ
+205 SDNLKDFFQ
-214 FNSELERADWFS
+214 FNSELERSDWFS
-226 IYLNSIVTQF
+226 IYLNTIVTQF

-241 YFAPE
+241 YLAPE
-246 AKEIFDQNIS
+246 AKEVFDQNIS

-276 EIIIG
+276 EVIIG

-293 DIIIAVAQSIEEEPI
+293 DIIIAVAQSIDEEPT

-321 IKGEKGTNVFL
+321 IKGEKDTNVYL

-341 EQVEITRDVVELEE
+341 EQVEITRDIVELAE
-355 TYAKSSIIKDDS
+355 TYAKSSIIKDDIS
-367 NVYGLINLPRFYVD
+367 TYGLINLPRFYVD
-381 FADYG
+381 FDDYG
-386 ERNAASDIKNE
+386 ERNAASDIKKE
-397 ILGLKSKGINGL
+397 IISLKSKGINGL

-453 DPSVIWDGPLVI
+453 DPSVIWDGPLIV

-504 VIDLNNVISGNTY
+504 IINLNNVISGNTY
-517 GDLGSLKITTDKF
+517 GDLGSLKITTDMF
-530 YRVNGGS
+530 YRINGGS

-545 DLIFPNRY
+545 DLVFPNRY

-568 WDKIDP
+568 WNKIDP
-574 AKYDNSVKIFNY
+574 ARYDNSEKIFNN
-586 SQAITN
+586 SQVILN
-592 SIDRISQNEYFSL
+592 SKNRISRNEYFSI
-605 IDQHAKLIK
+605 IDQHAKLVK
-614 SKQDDKTISLDY
+614 SKQDDKTISLEY
-626 KSYKEDREKFKS
+626 SSYKDELENTKL
-638 QTDKLKII
+638 QNDKLKII
-646 EEFITPYLFEWNENN
+646 EEFSSPYLFEWNEIN
-661 LNSNSSYNDD
+661 LNSNNAYDDD

-676 DRWIETLEKDIYVD
+676 DRWIESLKNDIYID

-697 DLSSFNGNDILSQT
+697 DINSIKRNDILSQIT
-711 NQERILID
+711 ID

>member
-110 HETLKTRVDEVESFY
+110 HETLKTRIDEVESFY

-205 VNNLKDFFQ
+205 ANNLKDFFQ

>member
-9 IISGI
+9 VISGI

-68 FIHAVD
+68 FIDAVD

-95 DDQINTSEITFFNVV
+95 DDQINSSDIAFFNVV
-110 HETLKTRVDEVESFY
+110 YETLKKRIDEVENFY
-125 NEILE
+125 GEILE

-140 INLDYENLEYAE
+140 INLDYENLEYASSSD
-152 NTNELKK
+152 ELKK

-174 SKKEINDEE
+174 SKKEIKDKEE
-183 KEDVEKKIL
+183 VISEE
-192 SDSEIEKESRTSI
+192 EIEKESRTAI
-205 VNNLKDFFQ
+205 FENLKDFFQ
-214 FNSELERADWFS
+214 FNNELERSDWFS

-241 YFAPE
+241 YLAPE
-246 AKEIFDQNIS
+246 AKEAFDQNIS

-293 DIIIAVAQSIEEEPI
+293 DIIIAVAQSAEEEPT

-332 TVKRVDGGI
+332 TVKRVDGGV
-341 EQVEITRDVVELEE
+341 EQVEITRDIVELEE
-355 TYAKSSIIKDDS
+355 TYAKSSIIKDES
-367 NVYGLINLPRFYVD
+367 NIYGLINLPRFYVD
-381 FADYG
+381 FDDYG
-386 ERNAASDIKNE
+386 ERNAASDIKKE
-397 ILGLKSKGINGL
+397 ILELKNKNINGL

-447 EILRDN
+447 EILKDN
-453 DPSVIWDGPLVI
+453 DPSIIWDGPLVI

-484 YNRAIILG
+484 YNRAVILG

-504 VIDLNNVISGNTY
+504 VVDLNNVISGNTY

-553 SYIDIGEKDLENPLS
+553 SYIDIGEKDLDNPLS

-574 AKYDNSVKIFNY
+574 ARYDNSVKVFNY
-586 SQAITN
+586 AQAISN
-592 SIDRISQNEYFSL
+592 SKERIGQNEYFSI

-626 KSYKEDREKFKS
+626 NSYKEDQEEFKLQS
-638 QTDKLKII
+638 DKLKVI
-646 EEFITPYLFEWNENN
+646 EEFNSPYLFEWNDNN
-661 LNSNSSYNDD
+661 LNANSSYNDD

-676 DRWIETLEKDIYVD
+676 DRWIKSLQKDIYVD

-697 DLSSFNGNDILSQT
+697 DLSSYKGNNILSQI
-711 NQERILID
+711 NID

>member
-68 FIHAVD
+68 FIDAVD
-74 SQKRFLLKSDLELFS
+74 SQKRFLLKSDIELFS
-89 QYRLSI
+89 QFRLSI
-95 DDQINTSEITFFNVV
+95 DDQINSSDIAFFNVV
-110 HETLKTRVDEVESFY
+110 YETLKTRIDEVESFY
-125 NEILE
+125 GEILE
-130 VPFNFQINEE
+130 VPFNFQLNEE
-140 INLDYENLEYAE
+140 INLDYENLEYAS
-152 NTNELKK
+152 NSDELKK

-174 SKKEINDEE
+174 SKKEIKDNGEVISE
-183 KEDVEKKIL
+183 Q
-192 SDSEIEKESRTSI
+192 EIEKDSRTAISE
-205 VNNLKDFFQ
+205 NLKDFFQ
-214 FNSELERADWFS
+214 FNSELERSDWFS

-241 YFAPE
+241 YLAPE
-246 AKEIFDQNIS
+246 AKEAFDQNIS

-293 DIIIAVAQSIEEEPI
+293 DIIIAVAQSLEEEPT
-308 EISLMKLS
+308 EISLMKLT

-341 EQVEITRDVVELEE
+341 EQVEITRDIVELEE

-381 FADYG
+381 FDDYG
-386 ERNAASDIKNE
+386 ERNAASDIKKE
-397 ILGLKSKGINGL
+397 ILELKNKNINGL

-447 EILRDN
+447 EILKDN
-453 DPSVIWDGPLVI
+453 DPSIIWDGPLVI

-504 VIDLNNVISGNTY
+504 VVDLNNVISGNTY

-574 AKYDNSVKIFNY
+574 ARYDNSVKVFNY
-586 SQAITN
+586 AQAISN
-592 SIDRISQNEYFSL
+592 SKERIGKNEYFTI

-626 KSYKEDREKFKS
+626 NSYKEDQEEFKLQS
-638 QTDKLKII
+638 DKLKVI
-646 EEFITPYLFEWNENN
+646 EEFISPYLFEWNDNN
-661 LNSNSSYNDD
+661 LKANSSYNDD

-676 DRWIETLEKDIYVD
+676 DRWIESLQKDIYVD

-697 DLSSFNGNDILSQT
+697 DLSSFKGNDILSQI
-711 NQERILID
+711 NID

>member
-1 MFLRIFGF
+1 MILRIFGLVV
-9 IISGI
+9 SGI
-14 ISLVIYFEVSNVNFS
+14 ISLVIYFEVSNFKFS

-54 QIINDDFSIKVYDD
+54 KIINDDFSIKVYDE
-68 FIHAVD
+68 FIEAID
-74 SQKRFLLKSDLELFS
+74 SQKRFLLESDIEILS
-89 QYRLSI
+89 KYRLLI
-95 DDQINTSEITFFNVV
+95 DDQINSSDITFFNAAY
-110 HETLKTRVDEVESFY
+110 EALINRISEVEEFY
-125 NEILE
+125 DEILDE
-130 VPFNFQINEE
+130 PFNFDIDEE
-140 INLDYENLEYAE
+140 INLDYENLNYA
-152 NTNELKK
+152 TNLNDLKNL
-159 IWRKRLKLSALDGYA
+159 WRKRLKLSALDAYA
-174 SKKEINDEE
+174 AKKEINDD
-183 KEDVEKKIL
+183 K
-192 SDSEIEKESRTSI
+192 SDSEKSQIKTDEEIENESRSSI
-205 VNNLKDFFQ
+205 KDNLKDFFQ
-214 FNSELERADWFS
+214 FNSELERFDWFS
-226 IYLNSIVTQF
+226 IYLNSIVTQY
-236 DPHTS
+236 DPHTT
-241 YFAPE
+241 YLAPE
-246 AKEIFDQNIS
+246 AKEVFDQNIS

-266 FKRNQQVEIS
+266 SKTKQQVEIV

-293 DIIIAVAQSIEEEPI
+293 DIIISVAQSEDEEPT

-321 IKGEKGTNVFL
+321 IKGEKGTKVYL
-332 TVKRVDGGI
+332 TVKRVDGGV
-341 EQVEITRDVVELEE
+341 EQVVVTRDIVELEE
-355 TYAKSSIIKDDS
+355 TYAKSSIINDDLS
-367 NVYGLINLPRFYVD
+367 KYGLINLPRFYVD
-381 FADYG
+381 FDDYG
-386 ERNAASDIKNE
+386 ERNAATDIKKE
-397 ILGLKSKGINGL
+397 ILNLKSKGINGL

-447 EILRDN
+447 EVLRDN
-453 DPSVIWDGPLVI
+453 DPSILWDGPLVV

-504 VIDLNNVISGNTY
+504 IVDLNNVISGNTY

-545 DLIFPNRY
+545 DIIFPNRY

-574 AKYDNSVKIFNY
+574 ARYNNSGKIFNY
-586 SQAITN
+586 SQVI
-592 SIDRISQNEYFSL
+592 SDSKERINDNEYFAL
-605 IDQHAKLIK
+605 IDEHASWIK
-614 SKQDDKTISLDY
+614 SQQDDKIVSLDY
-626 KSYKEDREKFKS
+626 LTYKGDLESSKS
-638 QTDKLKII
+638 QNNKLKRI
-646 EEFITPYLFEWNENN
+646 EEFESPYIFQWNNTNDKEDN
-661 LNSNSSYNDD
+661 SYNDD
-671 MKEKR
+671 IKEKR
-676 DRWIETLEKDIYVD
+676 DRWIESLKKDIYVN
-690 EAMNLLK
+690 EAMNLLR
-697 DLSSFNGNDILSQT
+697 DLSSIKSNEILSQI
-711 NQERILID
+711 NID

>member
-1 MFLRIFGF
+1 MFLRILGF

-14 ISLVIYFEVSNVNFS
+14 ISLVIYFEISNVNFS

-68 FIHAVD
+68 FIDAVD
-74 SQKRFLLKSDLELFS
+74 SQKRFLLKSDIELFS
-89 QYRLSI
+89 QFRLSI
-95 DDQINTSEITFFNVV
+95 DDQINSSDIAFFNIVY
-110 HETLKTRVDEVESFY
+110 ETLITRIDEVESFY
-125 NEILE
+125 SEILE
-130 VPFNFQINEE
+130 DPFNFQINEE
-140 INLDYENLEYAE
+140 INLDYENLDYAS
-152 NTNELKK
+152 NLAELKR

-174 SKKEINDEE
+174 SKKEIKDQEE
-183 KEDVEKKIL
+183 VISEE
-192 SDSEIEKESRTSI
+192 EIEIESRTAISE
-205 VNNLKDFFQ
+205 NLKDFFQ
-214 FNSELERADWFS
+214 FNSELERSDWFS
-226 IYLNSIVTQF
+226 LYLNSIVTQF

-241 YFAPE
+241 YLAPE
-246 AKEIFDQNIS
+246 AKEVFDQNIS

-293 DIIIAVAQSIEEEPI
+293 DIIIAVAQSADEEPT
-308 EISLMKLS
+308 EISLMKLT

-332 TVKRVDGGI
+332 TIKRVDGGI
-341 EQVEITRDVVELEE
+341 EQVEITRDIVELEE

-367 NVYGLINLPRFYVD
+367 NVYGLINLPKFYVD
-381 FADYG
+381 FDDYG
-386 ERNAASDIKNE
+386 ERNAASDLKKE
-397 ILGLKSKGINGL
+397 ILELKNKNINGL

-447 EILRDN
+447 EILKDN
-453 DPSVIWDGPLVI
+453 DPSIIWDGPLVI

-504 VIDLNNVISGNTY
+504 VVDLNNVISGNTY

-545 DLIFPNRY
+545 DLVFPNRY

-574 AKYDNSVKIFNY
+574 ARYDNSVKVFNY
-586 SQAITN
+586 AQAISN
-592 SIDRISQNEYFSL
+592 SKERIGQNEYFTI

-614 SKQDDKTISLDY
+614 SKQDDKTISLNY
-626 KSYKEDREKFKS
+626 NSYKEDQAEFKL
-638 QTDKLKII
+638 QTDKLKVI
-646 EEFITPYLFEWNENN
+646 EDFNSPYLFEWNDSN
-661 LNSNSSYNDD
+661 LDVNTSYNDD

-676 DRWIETLEKDIYVD
+676 DRWIKSLQKDIYVN

-697 DLSSFNGNDILSQT
+697 DLLSFEENDILSQI
-711 NQERILID
+711 NIN

>member
-1 MFLRIFGF
+1 M
-9 IISGI
+9 
-14 ISLVIYFEVSNVNFS
+14 VIYYEVSNTKFS
-29 SDEPNKDRLL
+29 SNEPNKDKLL

-54 QIINDDFSIKVYDD
+54 KIINDDFSINVYED
-68 FIHAVD
+68 FIDAVD
-74 SQKRFLLKSDLELFS
+74 SQRRFLLKSDLELFS

-95 DDQINTSEITFFNVV
+95 DDQIKSSDITFFNLVY
-110 HETLKTRVDEVESFY
+110 ETLKIRIDEVESFY
-125 NEILE
+125 EE
-130 VPFNFQINEE
+130 VLFTPFNFDINEE
-140 INLDYENLEYAE
+140 IDLDYENQEYADDID
-152 NTNELKK
+152 ELK
-159 IWRKRLKLSALDGYA
+159 ILWRKRLKLSALDGFA
-174 SKKEINDEE
+174 SKKEINVDEE
-183 KEDVEKKIL
+183 KIKL
-192 SDSEIEKESRTSI
+192 DSEIEKESRKSI
-205 VNNLKDFFQ
+205 SDNLRDFFQ
-214 FNSELERADWFS
+214 FNSELERKDWFS
-226 IYLNSIVTQF
+226 IYLNSIVSQY
-236 DPHTS
+236 DPHTT

-276 EIIIG
+276 EVIIG

-293 DIIIAVAQSIEEEPI
+293 DIIIAVAQSKDEEPQ

-321 IKGEKGTNVFL
+321 IKGEKGTNVYL

-341 EQVEITRDVVELEE
+341 EQVEITRDIVELEE
-355 TYAKSSIIKDDS
+355 TYAKSSFIKDDK
-367 NVYGLINLPRFYVD
+367 NKYGLINLPRFYVD
-381 FADYG
+381 FDDYG
-386 ERNAASDIKNE
+386 ERNAASDIKKE
-397 ILGLKSKGINGL
+397 IVSLKNKGINGL

-453 DPSVIWDGPLVI
+453 DPSVLWDGPLVI

-484 YNRAIILG
+484 YNRAVILG

-504 VIDLNNVISGNTY
+504 IIDLNNVISGNTY
-517 GDLGSLKITTDKF
+517 GDLGSLKITTDMF

-553 SYIDIGEKDLENPLS
+553 SYVDIGEKDLDNPLN
-568 WDKIDP
+568 WNQIDP
-574 AKYDNSVKIFNY
+574 ARYDNSSKIFNY
-586 SQAITN
+586 SKAIEK
-592 SIDRISQNEYFSL
+592 SKKRISENEYFSL
-605 IDQHAKLIK
+605 IDENAKLVK
-614 SKQDDKTISLDY
+614 SKQDDKVVSLDY
-626 KSYKEDREKFKS
+626 KSYKEDQDNLKF
-638 QTDKLKII
+638 QNDRLKVIDD
-646 EEFITPYLFEWNENN
+646 FISPFIFDWNQSNENFD
-661 LNSNSSYNDD
+661 STYDDD

-676 DRWIETLEKDIYVD
+676 DRWIESLEKDIYVN

-697 DLSSFNGNDILSQT
+697 DLLSIEGNQILSQT
-711 NQERILID
+711 NID

>member
-1 MFLRIFGF
+1 MFLRILGF

-14 ISLVIYFEVSNVNFS
+14 ISLVIYFEISNVNFS

-68 FIHAVD
+68 FIDAVD
-74 SQKRFLLKSDLELFS
+74 SQKRFLLKSDIELFS
-89 QYRLSI
+89 QFRLSI
-95 DDQINTSEITFFNVV
+95 DDQINSSDIAFFNIVY
-110 HETLKTRVDEVESFY
+110 ETLITRIDEVESFY
-125 NEILE
+125 SEILE
-130 VPFNFQINEE
+130 DPFNFQINEE
-140 INLDYENLEYAE
+140 INLDYENLDYAS
-152 NTNELKK
+152 NLAELKR

-174 SKKEINDEE
+174 SKKEIKDQEE
-183 KEDVEKKIL
+183 VISEE
-192 SDSEIEKESRTSI
+192 EIEIESRTAISE
-205 VNNLKDFFQ
+205 NLKDFFQ
-214 FNSELERADWFS
+214 FNSELERSDWFS
-226 IYLNSIVTQF
+226 LYLNSIVTQF

-241 YFAPE
+241 YLAPE
-246 AKEIFDQNIS
+246 AKEVFDQNIS

-293 DIIIAVAQSIEEEPI
+293 DIIIAVAQSAEEEPT
-308 EISLMKLS
+308 EISLMKLT

-332 TVKRVDGGI
+332 TIKRVDGGI
-341 EQVEITRDVVELEE
+341 EQVEITRDIVELEE

-381 FADYG
+381 FNDYG
-386 ERNAASDIKNE
+386 ERNAASDIKKE
-397 ILGLKSKGINGL
+397 ILELKNKNINGL

-447 EILRDN
+447 EILKDN
-453 DPSVIWDGPLVI
+453 DPSIIWDGPLVI

-504 VIDLNNVISGNTY
+504 VVDLNNVISGNTY

-574 AKYDNSVKIFNY
+574 ARYDNSVKVFNY
-586 SQAITN
+586 AQAISN
-592 SIDRISQNEYFSL
+592 SKERIGQNEYFTI

-614 SKQDDKTISLDY
+614 SKQDDKTISLNY
-626 KSYKEDREKFKS
+626 NSYKEDQAEFKL
-638 QTDKLKII
+638 QTDKLKVI
-646 EEFITPYLFEWNENN
+646 EDFNSPYLFEWNDSN
-661 LNSNSSYNDD
+661 LDVNTSYNDD

-676 DRWIETLEKDIYVD
+676 DRWIKSLQKDIYVN

-697 DLSSFNGNDILSQT
+697 DLLSFEGNDILSQI
-711 NQERILID
+711 NIN

>member
-9 IISGI
+9 VISGI

-68 FIHAVD
+68 FIDAVD

-89 QYRLSI
+89 QFRLSI
-95 DDQINTSEITFFNVV
+95 DDQINSSDITFFNVV
-110 HETLKTRVDEVESFY
+110 YETLKKRIDEVENFY
-125 NEILE
+125 GEILE

-140 INLDYENLEYAE
+140 INLDYENLDYASGSD
-152 NTNELKK
+152 ELKK

-174 SKKEINDEE
+174 SKKEIKDKEE
-183 KEDVEKKIL
+183 VISEE
-192 SDSEIEKESRTSI
+192 EIEKESRTAISE
-205 VNNLKDFFQ
+205 NLKDFFQ
-214 FNSELERADWFS
+214 FNNELERSDWFS

-241 YFAPE
+241 YLAPE
-246 AKEIFDQNIS
+246 AKEAFDQNIS

-293 DIIIAVAQSIEEEPI
+293 DIIIAVAQSAEEEPT
-308 EISLMKLS
+308 EISLMKLT

-341 EQVEITRDVVELEE
+341 EQVEITRDIVELEE

-367 NVYGLINLPRFYVD
+367 NIYGLINLPRFYVD
-381 FADYG
+381 FDDYG
-386 ERNAASDIKNE
+386 ERNAASDIKKE
-397 ILGLKSKGINGL
+397 ILELKNKNINGL

-447 EILRDN
+447 EILKDN
-453 DPSVIWDGPLVI
+453 DPSIIWDGPLVI

-504 VIDLNNVISGNTY
+504 VVDLNNVISGNTY

-574 AKYDNSVKIFNY
+574 ARYDNSVKVFNY
-586 SQAITN
+586 AQAISN
-592 SIDRISQNEYFSL
+592 SKERIGQNKYFSI

-626 KSYKEDREKFKS
+626 NSYKEDQEEFKLQS
-638 QTDKLKII
+638 DKLKVI
-646 EEFITPYLFEWNENN
+646 EEFNSPYLFEWNDNN
-661 LNSNSSYNDD
+661 LNANSSYNDD

-676 DRWIETLEKDIYVD
+676 DRWIKSLQKDIYVD
-690 EAMNLLK
+690 EAVNLLK
-697 DLSSFNGNDILSQT
+697 DLSSYKGNDILSQI
-711 NQERILID
+711 NID

>member
-9 IISGI
+9 VISGI

-68 FIHAVD
+68 FIDAVD

-95 DDQINTSEITFFNVV
+95 DDQINSSDIAFFNVV
-110 HETLKTRVDEVESFY
+110 YETLKKRIDEVENFY
-125 NEILE
+125 GEILE

-140 INLDYENLEYAE
+140 INLDYENLEYASSSD
-152 NTNELKK
+152 ELKK

-174 SKKEINDEE
+174 SKKEIKDKEE
-183 KEDVEKKIL
+183 VISEE
-192 SDSEIEKESRTSI
+192 EIEKESRTAI
-205 VNNLKDFFQ
+205 FENLKDFFQ
-214 FNSELERADWFS
+214 FNNELERSDWFS

-241 YFAPE
+241 YLAPE
-246 AKEIFDQNIS
+246 AKEAFDQNIS

-293 DIIIAVAQSIEEEPI
+293 DIIIAVAQSAEEEPT

-332 TVKRVDGGI
+332 TVKRVDGGV
-341 EQVEITRDVVELEE
+341 EQVEITRDIVELEE
-355 TYAKSSIIKDDS
+355 TYAKSSIIKDES
-367 NVYGLINLPRFYVD
+367 NIYGLINLPRFYVD
-381 FADYG
+381 FDDYG
-386 ERNAASDIKNE
+386 ERNAASDIKKE
-397 ILGLKSKGINGL
+397 ILELKNKNINGL

-447 EILRDN
+447 EILKDN
-453 DPSVIWDGPLVI
+453 DPSIIWDGPLVI

-484 YNRAIILG
+484 YNRAVILG

-504 VIDLNNVISGNTY
+504 VVDLNNVISGNTY

-553 SYIDIGEKDLENPLS
+553 SYIDIGEKDLDNPLS

-574 AKYDNSVKIFNY
+574 ARYDNSVKVFNY
-586 SQAITN
+586 AQAISN
-592 SIDRISQNEYFSL
+592 SKERIGQNEYFSI

-626 KSYKEDREKFKS
+626 NSYKEDQEEFKLQS
-638 QTDKLKII
+638 DKLKVI
-646 EEFITPYLFEWNENN
+646 EEFNSPYLFEWNDNN
-661 LNSNSSYNDD
+661 LNANSSYNDD

-676 DRWIETLEKDIYVD
+676 DRWIKSLQKDIYVD

-697 DLSSFNGNDILSQT
+697 DLSSYKGNDILSQI
-711 NQERILID
+711 NID

>member
-1 MFLRIFGF
+1 M
-9 IISGI
+9 
-14 ISLVIYFEVSNVNFS
+14 VIYYEVSNTKFS
-29 SDEPNKDRLL
+29 SNEPNKDKLL

-54 QIINDDFSIKVYDD
+54 KIINDDFSINVYED
-68 FIHAVD
+68 FIDAVD
-74 SQKRFLLKSDLELFS
+74 SQRRFLLKSDLELFS

-95 DDQINTSEITFFNVV
+95 DDQIKSSDITFFNLVY
-110 HETLKTRVDEVESFY
+110 ETLKIRIDEVESFY
-125 NEILE
+125 EE
-130 VPFNFQINEE
+130 VLFTPFNFDINEE
-140 INLDYENLEYAE
+140 IDLDYENQEYADDID
-152 NTNELKK
+152 ELKTL
-159 IWRKRLKLSALDGYA
+159 WRKRLKLSALDGFA
-174 SKKEINDEE
+174 SKKEINVDEE
-183 KEDVEKKIL
+183 KIKL
-192 SDSEIEKESRTSI
+192 DSEIEKESRKSI
-205 VNNLKDFFQ
+205 SDNLRDFFQ
-214 FNSELERADWFS
+214 FNSELERKDWFS
-226 IYLNSIVTQF
+226 IYLNSIVSQY
-236 DPHTS
+236 DPHTT

-276 EIIIG
+276 EVIIG

-293 DIIIAVAQSIEEEPI
+293 DIIIAVAQSKDEEPQ

-321 IKGEKGTNVFL
+321 IKGEKGTNVYL

-341 EQVEITRDVVELEE
+341 EQVEITRDIVELEE
-355 TYAKSSIIKDDS
+355 TYAKSSFIKDDK
-367 NVYGLINLPRFYVD
+367 NKYGLINLPRFYVD
-381 FADYG
+381 FDDYG
-386 ERNAASDIKNE
+386 ERNAASDIKKE
-397 ILGLKSKGINGL
+397 IVSLKNKGINGL

-453 DPSVIWDGPLVI
+453 DPSVLWDGPLVI

-484 YNRAIILG
+484 YNRAVILG

-504 VIDLNNVISGNTY
+504 IIDLNNVISGNTY
-517 GDLGSLKITTDKF
+517 GDLGSLKITTDMF

-553 SYIDIGEKDLENPLS
+553 SYVDIGEKDLDNPLN
-568 WDKIDP
+568 WNQIDP
-574 AKYDNSVKIFNY
+574 ARYDNSSKIFNY
-586 SQAITN
+586 SKAIEK
-592 SIDRISQNEYFSL
+592 SKKRISENEYFSL
-605 IDQHAKLIK
+605 IDENAKLVK
-614 SKQDDKTISLDY
+614 SKQDDKVVSLDY
-626 KSYKEDREKFKS
+626 KSYKEDQDNLKF
-638 QTDKLKII
+638 QNDRLKVIDD
-646 EEFITPYLFEWNENN
+646 FISPFIFDWNQSNENFD
-661 LNSNSSYNDD
+661 STYDDD

-676 DRWIETLEKDIYVD
+676 DRWIESLEKDIYVN

-697 DLSSFNGNDILSQT
+697 DLLSIEGNQILSQT
-711 NQERILID
+711 NID